1 MAQTDYA
8 AKAAT
13 ARRLIQKF
21 GTTLQVKRTTT
32 TGGSPSTGGGSTTT
46 NSHPFAGVVLP
57 VDLQKAHA
65 DAPGS
70 LVKAGDFTAY
80 LEAGPIAPTTTDRLI
95 CPQGDLAIIEAVAL
109 APAGVTVM
117 WTITA
122 RKG

>member
-13 ARRLIQKF
+13 ARRLIAKF
-21 GTTLQVKRTTT
+21 GTTVQVRRTTT
-32 TGGSPSTGGGSTTT
+32 SGGNPVTGGGVTTTT
-46 NSHPFAGVVLP
+46 NTDFAGVVLP

-80 LEAGPIAPTTTDRLI
+80 LEAGPIDPTSTDRLI
-95 CPQGDLAIIEAVAL
+95 CPQGNLAIVEAVAL
-109 APAGVTVM
+109 APAGVTVL